1 MCRVRPAVACCQ
13 DRQDGAEHDGC
24 DVLDRQRLVVRTD
37 RTGLSMMDV
46 TC

>member
-1 MCRVRPAVACCQ
+1 ML
-13 DRQDGAEHDGC
+13 DRQRLGIRLDGAEHDGC
-24 DVLDRQRLVVRTD
+24 DLLDRQRLGVRTD